1 MHIDTLGTADPIPF
15 GMNGPPYV
23 VVRVQPM
30 AGEISRYTV
39 TSSDPA
45 DEPEEDIVQTSR
57 IPGRIVQT
65 SSCLSIAL
73 FSMMAENC
81 MGSPSVRLV
90 QVQNWQRLPPRYPK
104 PNLKVSGA
112 HI

>member
-1 MHIDTLGTADPIPF
+1 VQTKIVMHIDTLGTADPIPF

-39 TSSDPA
+39 TSSDPT
-45 DEPEEDIVQTSR
+45 DESEEDIVQTSR

-65 SSCLSIAL
+65 SSYLSTTFL
-73 FSMMAENC
+73 FSVITENC
-81 MGSPSVRLV
+81 LGSPSIRFV
-90 QVQNWQRLPPRYPK
+90 QV
-104 PNLKVSGA
+104 
-112 HI
+112 